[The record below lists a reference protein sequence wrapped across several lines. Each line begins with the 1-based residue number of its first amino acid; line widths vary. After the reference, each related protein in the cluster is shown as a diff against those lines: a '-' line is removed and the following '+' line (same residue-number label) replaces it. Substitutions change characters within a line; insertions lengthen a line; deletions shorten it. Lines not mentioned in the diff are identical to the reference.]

1 MVNDMKKG
9 IIEAIDDNFI
19 YVVFMDE
26 TRAKYKLLNA
36 KENNV
41 VIIDDNNEIIEVKD
55 YDKELFNQIN
65 SLKKKLKI

>member
-65 SLKKKLKI
+65 ELKKKLKI